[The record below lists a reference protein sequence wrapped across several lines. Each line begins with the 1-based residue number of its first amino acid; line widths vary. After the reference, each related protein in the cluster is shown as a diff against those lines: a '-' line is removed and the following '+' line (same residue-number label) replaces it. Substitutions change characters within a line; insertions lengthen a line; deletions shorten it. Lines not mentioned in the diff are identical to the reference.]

1 MAQANTYQQPRIYID
16 NKEILSDIKGSV
28 NFNGNNQLNKLRV
41 KISSPD
47 MQMDALLHKKIQFFL
62 NNGSIDS
69 VPFFT
74 GIITNVVPS
83 DSQIDIDASDPRF
96 LITGKDGFA
105 AALTDTNNY
114 DGYSIGA
121 FLHSFITDK
130 VNVNKTYIG
139 LDMLSDTNP
148 IKSLTGQRGTRAAY
162 DWGTRLIKEVV
173 DDDNTLEP
181 LTFFFDMI
189 EDYTAPQLVIKK
201 QKTLDAIPTM
211 VFSYSDGLISY
222 KYTRRTPANTAVYP
236 DGTFIY
242 SSRPTGNSVTK
253 VRTTEDR
260 AKDRE
265 LAIRDVLLSQNS
277 PDEITIKTS
286 KGYELG
292 LGSIVRLNVTED
304 DISGNH
310 RVVSKTIT
318 FGSGMDCTLKL
329 NKEPIKLSDYIQ

>member
-16 NKEILSDIKGSV
+16 NEEVLSDIKGSV
-28 NFNGNNQLNKLRV
+28 TFTGNNQVNKLRV
-41 KISSPD
+41 KITSPD

-83 DSQIDIDASDPRF
+83 DKQIDIDASDPRF
-96 LITGKDGFA
+96 LITGRDGFVA
-105 AALTDTNNY
+105 TLTDVNNY
-114 DGYSIGA
+114 DGYSIAG

-130 VNVNKTYIG
+130 VNVDKTYIG

-148 IKSLTGQRGTRAAY
+148 IKSFSGQRGTRAAY
-162 DWGTRLIKEVV
+162 GWALRLIQDVI
-173 DDDNTLEP
+173 DDDDTLEP

-189 EDYTAPQLVIKK
+189 EDYKAPQLVIKK
-201 QKTLDAIPTM
+201 QKSLDSIPSMT
-211 VFSYSDGLISY
+211 FSYSDGLISY

-236 DGTFIY
+236 DGTFVY
-242 SSRPTGNSVTK
+242 SSRPTGNSVIK
-253 VRTTEDR
+253 SRSTEDR

-265 LAIRDVLLSQNS
+265 LAIRDILISQNS

-318 FGSGMDCTLKL
+318 FGSGMGCTLKL
-329 NKEPIKLSDYIQ
+329 NKEPIKVSDYI

>member
-16 NKEILSDIKGSV
+16 NKEVLSDIKGSV
-28 NFNGNNQLNKLRV
+28 TFTGNNQINKLRV
-41 KISSPD
+41 KITSPD

-83 DSQIDIDASDPRF
+83 DKQIDIDASDPRF
-96 LITGKDGFA
+96 LISGRDGFVA
-105 AALTDTNNY
+105 TLTDMNNY

-130 VNVNKTYIG
+130 VNVDKTYIG

-162 DWGTRLIKEVV
+162 KWALKLITDVV

-181 LTFFFDMI
+181 LIFFFDMI
-189 EDYTAPQLVIKK
+189 EDYKAPQLVIKK
-201 QKTLDAIPTM
+201 QKSLDTIPAM
-211 VFSYSDGLISY
+211 IFSYSDGLISY

-236 DGTFIY
+236 DGTFVY
-242 SSRPTGNSVTK
+242 SNRPTGNSVIK
-253 VRTTEDR
+253 SRSTEDR

-265 LAIRDVLLSQNS
+265 LAIRDVLISQNS
-277 PDEITIKTS
+277 PDEITIQTS

-318 FGSGMDCTLKL
+318 FGSGVGCSLKL
-329 NKEPIKLSDYIQ
+329 NKEPIKISDYIQ

>member
-16 NKEILSDIKGSV
+16 NKEVLSDIKGSV
-28 NFNGNNQLNKLRV
+28 TFTGNNQVNKLRV
-41 KISSPD
+41 KITSPD

-83 DSQIDIDASDPRF
+83 DKQIDIDASDPRF
-96 LITGKDGFA
+96 LITGRDGFVA
-105 AALTDTNNY
+105 TLTDVNNY
-114 DGYSIGA
+114 DGYSIAG

-130 VNVNKTYIG
+130 VNVDKTYIG

-148 IKSLTGQRGTRAAY
+148 IKSFSGQRGTRAAY
-162 DWGTRLIKEVV
+162 GWALRLIQDVI
-173 DDDNTLEP
+173 DDDDTLEP

-189 EDYTAPQLVIKK
+189 EDYKAPQLVIKK
-201 QKTLDAIPTM
+201 QKSLDSIPSMT
-211 VFSYSDGLISY
+211 FSYSDGLISY

-236 DGTFIY
+236 DGTFVY
-242 SSRPTGNSVTK
+242 SSRPTGNSVIK
-253 VRTTEDR
+253 SRSTEDR

-265 LAIRDVLLSQNS
+265 LAIRDILISQNS

-318 FGSGMDCTLKL
+318 FGSGMGCTLKL
-329 NKEPIKLSDYIQ
+329 NKEPIKVSDYI

>member
-16 NKEILSDIKGSV
+16 NKEVLSDIKGSV
-28 NFNGNNQLNKLRV
+28 TFTGNNQINKLRV
-41 KISSPD
+41 KITSPD

-83 DSQIDIDASDPRF
+83 DKQIDIDASDPRF
-96 LITGKDGFA
+96 LISGRDGFVA
-105 AALTDTNNY
+105 TLTDMNNY

-130 VNVNKTYIG
+130 VNVDKTYIG

-162 DWGTRLIKEVV
+162 KWALKLITDVV

-189 EDYTAPQLVIKK
+189 EDYKAPQLVIKK
-201 QKTLDAIPTM
+201 QKSLDTIPAM
-211 VFSYSDGLISY
+211 IFSYSDGLISY

-236 DGTFIY
+236 DGTFVY
-242 SSRPTGNSVTK
+242 SNRPTGNSVIK
-253 VRTTEDR
+253 SRSTEDR

-265 LAIRDVLLSQNS
+265 LAIRDVLISQNS
-277 PDEITIKTS
+277 PDEITIQTT

-318 FGSGMDCTLKL
+318 FGSGVGCSLKL
-329 NKEPIKLSDYIQ
+329 NKEPIKISDYIQ

>member
-16 NKEILSDIKGSV
+16 NKEVLSDIKGSV
-28 NFNGNNQLNKLRV
+28 TFTGNNQLNKLRV
-41 KISSPD
+41 KITSPD

-83 DSQIDIDASDPRF
+83 DKQIDIDASDPRF
-96 LITGKDGFA
+96 LISGRDGFVA
-105 AALTDTNNY
+105 TLTDMNNY

-121 FLHSFITDK
+121 FLHSVITDK
-130 VNVNKTYIG
+130 VNVDKTYIG

-162 DWGTRLIKEVV
+162 KWALKLITDVV

-189 EDYTAPQLVIKK
+189 EDYKAPQLVIKK
-201 QKTLDAIPTM
+201 QKSLDTIPAM
-211 VFSYSDGLISY
+211 IFSYSDGLISY

-236 DGTFIY
+236 DGTFVY
-242 SSRPTGNSVTK
+242 SNRPTGNSVIK
-253 VRTTEDR
+253 SRSTEDR

-265 LAIRDVLLSQNS
+265 LAIRDVLISQNS
-277 PDEITIKTS
+277 PDEITIQTT

-318 FGSGMDCTLKL
+318 FGSGVGCSLKL
-329 NKEPIKLSDYIQ
+329 NKEPIKISDYIQ

>member
-16 NKEILSDIKGSV
+16 NKEVLSDIKGSV
-28 NFNGNNQLNKLRV
+28 TFTGNNQINKLRV
-41 KISSPD
+41 KITSPD

-83 DSQIDIDASDPRF
+83 DKQIDIDASDPRF
-96 LITGKDGFA
+96 LISGRDGFVA
-105 AALTDTNNY
+105 TLTDMNNY

-121 FLHSFITDK
+121 FLHSVITDK
-130 VNVNKTYIG
+130 VNVDKTYIG

-162 DWGTRLIKEVV
+162 KWALKLITDVV

-189 EDYTAPQLVIKK
+189 EDYKAPQLVIKK
-201 QKTLDAIPTM
+201 QKSLDTIPAM
-211 VFSYSDGLISY
+211 IFSYSDGLISY

-236 DGTFIY
+236 DGTFVY
-242 SSRPTGNSVTK
+242 SNRPTGNSVIK
-253 VRTTEDR
+253 SRSTEDR

-265 LAIRDVLLSQNS
+265 LAIRDVLISQNS
-277 PDEITIKTS
+277 PDEITIQTT

-318 FGSGMDCTLKL
+318 FGSGVGCSLKL
-329 NKEPIKLSDYIQ
+329 NKEPIKISDYIQ

>member
-16 NKEILSDIKGSV
+16 NKEVLSDIKGSV
-28 NFNGNNQLNKLRV
+28 TFTGNNQLNKLRV
-41 KISSPD
+41 KITSPD

-83 DSQIDIDASDPRF
+83 DKQIDIDASDPRF
-96 LITGKDGFA
+96 LISGRDGFVA
-105 AALTDTNNY
+105 TLTDMNNY

-130 VNVNKTYIG
+130 VNVDKTYIG

-162 DWGTRLIKEVV
+162 KWALKLITDVV

-181 LTFFFDMI
+181 LIFFFDMI
-189 EDYTAPQLVIKK
+189 EDYKAPQLVIKK
-201 QKTLDAIPTM
+201 QKSLDTIPAM
-211 VFSYSDGLISY
+211 IFSYSDGLISY

-236 DGTFIY
+236 DGTFVY
-242 SSRPTGNSVTK
+242 SNRPTGNSVIK
-253 VRTTEDR
+253 SRSTEDR

-265 LAIRDVLLSQNS
+265 LAIRDVLISQNS
-277 PDEITIKTS
+277 PDEITIQTT

-318 FGSGMDCTLKL
+318 FGSGVGCSLKL
-329 NKEPIKLSDYIQ
+329 NKEPIKISDYIQ

>member
-28 NFNGNNQLNKLRV
+28 NFAGNNQVNKLRV
-41 KISSPD
+41 KINSPD

-83 DSQIDIDASDPRF
+83 DKHIDIDASDPRF
-96 LITGKDGFA
+96 LITGKDGFSVN
-105 AALTDTNNY
+105 LTDMNNY
-114 DGYSIGA
+114 DGYSIAG

-130 VNVNKTYIG
+130 VNTDKTYIG
-139 LDMLSDTNP
+139 IDMLSDTNP
-148 IKSLTGQRGTRAAY
+148 IQSLTGQRGTRAAY
-162 DWGTRLIKEVV
+162 DLARRVLKKAVN
-173 DDDNTLEP
+173 DDNVLEP
-181 LTFFFDMI
+181 LAFFFDMI
-189 EDYTAPQLVIKK
+189 EDYTAPQLVIKQ
-201 QKTLDAIPTM
+201 QKSLDSIPTM
-211 VFSYSDGLISY
+211 GFSYSNGLITY
-222 KYTRRTPANTAVYP
+222 KYTRRTPANTAVYR
-236 DGTFIY
+236 DGTFVY
-242 SSRPTGNSVTK
+242 SSRPTGKSVLKTA
-253 VRTTEDR
+253 TTEDR

-265 LAIRDVLLSQNS
+265 LAIRDILLSQNS

-329 NKEPIKLSDYIQ
+329 NKEPIKVSDFI

>member
-16 NKEILSDIKGSV
+16 NEEVLSDIKGSV
-28 NFNGNNQLNKLRV
+28 TFTGNNQVNKLRV
-41 KISSPD
+41 KITSPD

-83 DSQIDIDASDPRF
+83 DKQIDIDASDPRF
-96 LITGKDGFA
+96 LITGRDGFVA
-105 AALTDTNNY
+105 TLTDVNNY
-114 DGYSIGA
+114 DGYSIAG

-130 VNVNKTYIG
+130 VNVDKTYIG

-148 IKSLTGQRGTRAAY
+148 IKSFSGQRGTRAAY
-162 DWGTRLIKEVV
+162 GWALRLIQDVI
-173 DDDNTLEP
+173 DDDDTLEP

-189 EDYTAPQLVIKK
+189 EDYKAPQLVIKK
-201 QKTLDAIPTM
+201 QKSLDSIPSMT
-211 VFSYSDGLISY
+211 FSYSDGLISY

-242 SSRPTGNSVTK
+242 SSRPTGNSVIK
-253 VRTTEDR
+253 SRSTEDR

-265 LAIRDVLLSQNS
+265 LAIRDILISQNS

-318 FGSGMDCTLKL
+318 FGSGMGCTLKL
-329 NKEPIKLSDYIQ
+329 NKEPIKVSDFI

>member
-16 NKEILSDIKGSV
+16 NKEVLSDIKGSV
-28 NFNGNNQLNKLRV
+28 TFTGNNQINKLRV
-41 KISSPD
+41 KITSPD

-83 DSQIDIDASDPRF
+83 DKQIDIDASDPRF
-96 LITGKDGFA
+96 LIAGRDGFVA
-105 AALTDTNNY
+105 TLTDMNNY

-130 VNVNKTYIG
+130 VNVDKTYIG
-139 LDMLSDTNP
+139 LDMLSDTSP

-162 DWGTRLIKEVV
+162 KWALKLITDVV

-181 LTFFFDMI
+181 LIFFFDMI
-189 EDYTAPQLVIKK
+189 EDYKAPQLVIKK
-201 QKTLDAIPTM
+201 QKSLDTIPAM
-211 VFSYSDGLISY
+211 IFSYSDGLISY

-236 DGTFIY
+236 DGTFVY
-242 SSRPTGNSVTK
+242 SNRPTGNSVIK
-253 VRTTEDR
+253 SRSTEDR

-265 LAIRDVLLSQNS
+265 LAIRDVLISQNS
-277 PDEITIKTS
+277 PDEITIQTS

-318 FGSGMDCTLKL
+318 FGSGVGCSLKL
-329 NKEPIKLSDYIQ
+329 NKEPIKISDYIQ